1 MAVALV
7 GCAVHR
13 YTGRYYTVHDGCQ
26 GLVRVCSM
34 NMLLFVAKTHVALAA
49 LWRLPLWHKL
59 VTDRLAYGCY
69 DV

>member
-1 MAVALV
+1 
-7 GCAVHR
+7 
-13 YTGRYYTVHDGCQ
+13 
-26 GLVRVCSM
+26 M

-59 VTDRLAYGCY
+59 VTDRLAYGCCY